1 MDNNCKSQIGDV
13 VLVKDLPEKITLDV
27 KSEIQSIV
35 YKQGAIRDPLT
46 GRLCRGTEFLDEKER
61 AEEILRRDVEE
72 LKIKQTKLVRQSDLE
87 TQNK

>member
-1 MDNNCKSQIGDV
+1 M
-13 VLVKDLPEKITLDV
+13 

-35 YKQGAIRDPLT
+35 FKQGAIVDPVT

-72 LKIKQTKLVRQSDLE
+72 ITIKRTKLVDVSE
-87 TQNK
+87 ATKE